1 MILIFYF
8 RMLLCSDK
16 MYYFANQILIYF
28 ILTSMISFKFAN
40 SASLYASLSK
50 GLDSIQKFGN
60 KVADQLQEDIN
71 KMTEKLSQSICKE
84 KKDSKECKTA
94 TQIQT
99 GSQAFMMTGQS
110 EINNSIDALKKCLNK
125 LDKND
130 TKGCREALKE
140 DFDSKKDLVKNVGD
154 MAGPK

>member
-1 MILIFYF
+1 
-8 RMLLCSDK
+8 MLLCSDK
-16 MYYFANQILIYF
+16 MYCFANQMLIYL
-28 ILTSMISFKFAN
+28 ILTSISLKCLNA
-40 SASLYASLSK
+40 ASLYASLAK

-84 KKDSKECKTA
+84 NKDSKECKTA

>member
-1 MILIFYF
+1 
-8 RMLLCSDK
+8 MLLCGDK
-16 MYYFANQILIYF
+16 MYSFTNRILIYL
-28 ILTSMISFKFAN
+28 ILTLMISFKFSNA
-40 SASLYASLSK
+40 ASLYASLAK

-60 KVADQLQEDIN
+60 KIGDQLQEDVN
-71 KMTEKLSQSICKE
+71 KMTERLSQSICKE
-84 KKDSKECKTA
+84 KKNSKECKTA

-125 LDKND
+125 LDKQD

-140 DFDSKKDLVKNVGD
+140 DLDSKKDLLKNVGD
-154 MAGPK
+154 MANPK